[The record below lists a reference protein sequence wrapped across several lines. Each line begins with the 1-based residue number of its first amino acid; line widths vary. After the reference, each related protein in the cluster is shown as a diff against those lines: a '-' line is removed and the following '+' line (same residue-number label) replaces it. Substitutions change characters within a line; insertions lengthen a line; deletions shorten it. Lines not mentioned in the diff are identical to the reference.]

1 MAKVKGVAEGWQPHT
16 HTPPPLPAQLQ
27 WPLPAQPST
36 EAAVWSRRIANRL
49 FNALGFLGVLFSS
62 IFSFLQNFVN
72 ELCVDFGADMD
83 RDAHQ
88 TSGRTEILKYV

>member
-1 MAKVKGVAEGWQPHT
+1 MAATHPHT
-16 HTPPPLPAQLQ
+16 SSPACTAAVATAS
-27 WPLPAQPST
+27 PAQPST

-49 FNALGFLGVLFSS
+49 FNALGFLRVLFSS